1 VIAMEACGGANYWGR
16 EFEKLGHEVKL
27 IAPQLVKPFVK
38 TNKNDFN
45 DAEAICEA
53 ASRPSMRFV
62 ALKTQEQQDIQA
74 LHRVRERAVK
84 NRTAIVNMIRGFL
97 LENGIAIALGV
108 SSVRKHVP
116 EHLEG
121 LALSERMKRVIRRLY
136 EELGEWDKKISE
148 YDLELKQIVGQNEIC
163 RRLQK
168 LEGIGPIT
176 ATALYAALSQ
186 AKPLKNGRCF
196 AASLGLVPRQHSS
209 GGKPRLLGISKR
221 GDSYLRSLLVH
232 GARSAI
238 ITARKKSD
246 RKSRWVTEKVKTR
259 GHNRACVA
267 LANKNARIVWALMTK
282 GVEYKQ
288 AI

>member
-1 VIAMEACGGANYWGR
+1 
-16 EFEKLGHEVKL
+16 
-27 IAPQLVKPFVK
+27 
-38 TNKNDFN
+38 
-45 DAEAICEA
+45 
-53 ASRPSMRFV
+53 
-62 ALKTQEQQDIQA
+62 
-74 LHRVRERAVK
+74 
-84 NRTAIVNMIRGFL
+84 
-97 LENGIAIALGV
+97 
-108 SSVRKHVP
+108 
-116 EHLEG
+116 
-121 LALSERMKRVIRRLY
+121 
-136 EELGEWDKKISE
+136 
-148 YDLELKQIVGQNEIC
+148 
-163 RRLQK
+163 
-168 LEGIGPIT
+168 
-176 ATALYAALSQ
+176 LSQ